1 MSIDVCSF
9 ETAASNHVRDAL
21 GTTAA
26 ERWAWLSEAMAFRT
40 AAARARATRGLVSL
54 GPHGEILWSPMHEA
68 LWTSERRLPDSA
80 ECVAW
85 FARRT

>member
-26 ERWAWLSEAMAFRT
+26 ERWA
-40 AAARARATRGLVSL
+40 
-54 GPHGEILWSPMHEA
+54 
-68 LWTSERRLPDSA
+68 
-80 ECVAW
+80 
-85 FARRT
+85 